1 MKSYLDSGLSVQ
13 LLPKAVLL
21 VLLRQ
26 QHLLHLVIKDD
37 HKDHD
42 HDDHDYD
49 GDIMII
55 VIRTIMTIIIIQ
67 ITIIWSPATSSPLG
81 STTETCLS
89 LELASRASLEWRGQ
103 GGEGGGEGNDEDE
116 DDEDEEDEDED
127 EADDHLAI

>member
-55 VIRTIMTIIIIQ
+55 VIRTIMMIIIIQ
-67 ITIIWSPATSSPLG
+67 ITIIWSPATSCPLG

-103 GGEGGGEGNDEDE
+103 GGEGGGEGNDD